1 MIVNLLLLRP
11 TYRLLDRSSTLF
23 SSSTHLT
30 GCFTSVEATKTKKK
44 NQDIVYFE
52 RDIGLCEHADQD
64 IAYFQET
71 RARNIDFC
79 PSRRSIGFCG
89 SPI

>member
-1 MIVNLLLLRP
+1 MKPWIDEAR
-11 TYRLLDRSSTLF
+11 YRGLCDFESIIAAAS
-23 SSSTHLT
+23 
-30 GCFTSVEATKTKKK
+30 
-44 NQDIVYFE
+44 YFE

-71 RARNIDFC
+71 RARKIDFC